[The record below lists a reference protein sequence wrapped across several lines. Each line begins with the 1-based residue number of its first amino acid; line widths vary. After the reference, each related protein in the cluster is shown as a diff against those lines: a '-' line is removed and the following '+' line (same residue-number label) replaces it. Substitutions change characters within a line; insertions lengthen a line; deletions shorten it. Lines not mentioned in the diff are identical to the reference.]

1 MESINTPK
9 QITNQFEDLLA
20 SQLSEFERKR
30 AMRIIIDYEDK
41 SDRDALIKEKQEFY
55 DQIEQK
61 NKNKENSI
69 INIEVLQIQSNDFN
83 NEEKKFKVAQAK
95 I

>member
-1 MESINTPK
+1 MFRVSLRSQLMTELKKSMESINTPK

-41 SDRDALIKEKQEFY
+41 SDRDALIQEKQEFY
-55 DQIEQK
+55 DSIEQK
-61 NKNKENSI
+61 NKNK
-69 INIEVLQIQSNDFN
+69 
-83 NEEKKFKVAQAK
+83 
-95 I
+95 